1 MCDASRSSK
10 SQGNYP
16 FHRSVWQ
23 GLYRTVVTVYNSLCM
38 SYVQYGTGL
47 SASVH
52 NVSNIIKSIAII
64 LNLKHQVEPVE
75 SVSHLRVD
83 IHSRGP

>member
-1 MCDASRSSK
+1 MLLEAQNRREITHFTAACGRAYTGVS
-10 SQGNYP
+10 
-16 FHRSVWQ
+16 
-23 GLYRTVVTVYNSLCM
+23 VVTVYNALCM
-38 SYVQYGTGL
+38 SYVQYETGL

-75 SVSHLRVD
+75 SVSHLRVHV
-83 IHSRGP
+83 HSRGP